1 MTSEVEA
8 DPASSKVATI
18 GQDLQDTPDDIC
30 SQASDK
36 DISSLNVQ
44 AEAVKKSA
52 ARVKKAAAE
61 VKGKLKGWWLDH
73 LFVSSRSLIIS
84 ETGRGTTVP
93 TTAAATTPSPVGPL
107 LERAANLSHDAW
119 LLDVVIQKLETVQVH
134 VTEGRSSREG
144 KSAATSCSGFMDLVT
159 ECKFCYLFCLA
170 S

>member
-30 SQASDK
+30 SQASDE
-36 DISSLNVQ
+36 DISSLTVQ

-73 LFVSSRSLIIS
+73 S
-84 ETGRGTTVP
+84 
-93 TTAAATTPSPVGPL
+93 
-107 LERAANLSHDAW
+107 
-119 LLDVVIQKLETVQVH
+119 
-134 VTEGRSSREG
+134 
-144 KSAATSCSGFMDLVT
+144 
-159 ECKFCYLFCLA
+159 
-170 S
+170 